1 MRIIT
6 IYICVI
12 KPNMHL
18 DRIMKANTGTRL
30 LEAL

>member
-1 MRIIT
+1 M
-6 IYICVI
+6 I

-18 DRIMKANTGTRL
+18 DRIVKANTGLLL